1 MQKCTTEVQ
10 EALRAGLA
18 DQDPDTRVWA
28 RKAFWALADQFK
40 LESEELLGSLS
51 LDTGLETGSLASLGL
66 ARSRQSSVARSS
78 DSLDSWV
85 STHSRHASQSRT

>member
-10 EALRAGLA
+10 EALRMGLA

-40 LESEELLGSLS
+40 LESEELLGSL
-51 LDTGLETGSLASLGL
+51 DTGLETGSVASLGL

-85 STHSRHASQSRT
+85 SRH

>member
-10 EALRAGLA
+10 EALRVGLA

-40 LESEELLGSLS
+40 LESEELLGSL
-51 LDTGLETGSLASLGL
+51 DTGDTGSVASLGL

-85 STHSRHASQSRT
+85 SRH